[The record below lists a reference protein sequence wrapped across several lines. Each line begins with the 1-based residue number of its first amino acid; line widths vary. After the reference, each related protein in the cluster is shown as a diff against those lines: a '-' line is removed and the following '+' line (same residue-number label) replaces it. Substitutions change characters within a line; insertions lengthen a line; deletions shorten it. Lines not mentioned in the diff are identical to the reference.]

1 MSRRRCEQQP
11 LHVRRV
17 PLLRRLS
24 LCKPRGVR
32 SAVAAVAARQRPE
45 QRAMAVLRRKSAPP
59 SPAPKRAPP
68 SGSTPDMPLIKR
80 ATHEDVLHVEAVPR
94 IYETTDG
101 LEILEVHIELVG
113 HSVPRPSPQRLG
125 MQPAMEIKEVL
136 LVGAARATEVSWWD
150 LGPKQQPAFN
160 LAMEKEWAKWVQFEA
175 TKDIADDELE
185 ALRKRLG
192 HKLQIVSTRW
202 VLTCKGDGT
211 AKARLVVIGCQE
223 RQRDI
228 RSDAPTGSKESLMIA
243 VIASAQAGWKTTVL
257 DAASAHLQSDGIERT
272 LLLRLPKHNCPKGV
286 RPGQVVRATGSI
298 YGTRDAGRAWYLYF
312 RAILAE

>member
-101 LEILEVHIELVG
+101 REILEVHIELVG

-136 LVGAARATEVSWWD
+136 LVGAARAKEVSWWD

-192 HKLQIVSTRW
+192 HKFQIVSTRW

-223 RQRDI
+223 RPRRTHRLQGKLDGCCHCI
-228 RSDAPTGSKESLMIA
+228 G
-243 VIASAQAGWKTTVL
+243 ASRVEDHRIG
-257 DAASAHLQSDGIERT
+257 
-272 LLLRLPKHNCPKGV
+272 CC
-286 RPGQVVRATGSI
+286 
-298 YGTRDAGRAWYLYF
+298 
-312 RAILAE
+312 